1 MSLQRGHV
9 VQFARYRAVCVEVRG
24 RKAFVCKVI
33 QPDDLWHR
41 ADLPL
46 DWLDCLMGGLTT
58 SLRIRCWPHTV
69 RNHDLHVVG
78 EVSAACMGRVD
89 RMVNKERDIRAMED
103 KWRPVELI

>member
-1 MSLQRGHV
+1 MPLQRGHV

-24 RKAFVCKVI
+24 GKAFVCKVI

-89 RMVNKERDIRAMED
+89 RMVNRERGAA
-103 KWRPVELI
+103 WV